1 MSVLESII
9 MNDIIKVFDIGTHV
23 KENVID
29 ENQRR
34 NIVNLF
40 EELGKETHLIT
51 NCYLNEN
58 EEEYKK
64 SPIYYF
70 NESNKKDDFN
80 YKKIAEDLLQAECK
94 TDNSRNT
101 TIREGLLFIKA
112 NLRSIIIMKL
122 EKMTVI
128 DKATYEIKSELGKE
142 KDYFK
147 VCTFKG
153 EYSDIKIIDKN
164 RTAAKYWYQKF
175 LKLTR
180 KRTAE
185 DNTNDVL
192 NLIAQDRFY
201 KEDICKRENYK
212 EIKRFT
218 EYYLFDNKKFDKSD
232 LFNELNSSGLI
243 ECQKEDDLFSSNSE
257 MIDSD
262 FEISENEINKKYQK
276 KIKTSDEITI
286 TTKNYLDSIR
296 DNQLTFDE
304 RNKKITIIIDEK
316 YLDEVKEQL
325 KNE

>member
-1 MSVLESII
+1 
-9 MNDIIKVFDIGTHV
+9 MNYIIKVFYIGTDV
-23 KENVID
+23 TENEID
-29 ENQRR
+29 EKQRG
-34 NIVNLF
+34 NILNLF
-40 EELGKETHLIT
+40 NELGKETHLIT
-51 NCYLNEN
+51 NCYLNQGGDDY
-58 EEEYKK
+58 EE

-70 NESNKKDDFN
+70 NECDGKDQFN
-80 YKKIAEDLLQAECK
+80 YKQIAEDLLRAECK
-94 TDNSRNT
+94 TDNTRNS

-112 NLRSIIIMKL
+112 NSSSIIIMKL
-122 EKMTVI
+122 EKLTVI

-164 RTAAKYWYQKF
+164 KTAAKYWYQKF

-185 DNTNDVL
+185 DNTNDVID
-192 NLIAQDRFY
+192 LIAQDKFY
-201 KEDICKRENYK
+201 KEDICKKENYK

-243 ECQKEDDLFSSNSE
+243 ELQKEDDLFSPNSE
-257 MIDSD
+257 RIDSD
-262 FEISENEINKKYQK
+262 FEISEYEINRKYQK

-286 TTKNYLDSIR
+286 TTKNYLESIR
-296 DNQLTFDE
+296 DSQLIFDE
-304 RNKKITIIIDEK
+304 KNKKITIFIDEK

-325 KNE
+325 ENE